1 MSPLVRRL
9 LINHLLE
16 KRAYRLEKQAE
27 RSWGETIGDPL
38 SLAGGVATGIGGTNI
53 YRNFKLPDGGIFGGA
68 EIRDVFNPKN
78 KFTLNTDSVG
88 TWDKWKAVM
97 QDQALHNYQADEI
110 YKDMKGGN
118 KLTAEDAAEI
128 NKIRKE
134 NLRALRQK
142 AVENLKNAFK
152 GVPKAHY
159 ATLLGGL
166 GTMGLGSVMS
176 GMGRAA
182 RERHD
187 LEQAFLAGQASVPRR
202 RGLFS

>member
-1 MSPLVRRL
+1 

-38 SLAGGVATGIGGTNI
+38 SLIGGVATGVGGTNI
-53 YRNFKLPDGGIFGGA
+53 YRKFELPQNSIYGDLKIKNVLDSAGTLGAEKPYNVADPKTQRLDFTTFKPKQKYEGVFGGA
-68 EIRDVFNPKN
+68 ELTEADAAK
-78 KFTLNTDSVG
+78 LNEITAANRKARRQQAIENL
-88 TWDKWKAVM
+88 TKAV
-97 QDQALHNYQADEI
+97 
-110 YKDMKGGN
+110 
-118 KLTAEDAAEI
+118 
-128 NKIRKE
+128 
-134 NLRALRQK
+134 
-142 AVENLKNAFK
+142 K

-166 GTMGLGSVMS
+166 GTLGAGSLMS

-187 LEQAFLAGQASVPRR
+187 LEQAFQAGQASVPRR
-202 RGLFS
+202 RLF